1 MINIIINL
9 TICNAVCSILIYVVF
24 RAIPDSVP
32 AAQQEALFN
41 VALVTVVFLDYIVVL
56 HS

>member
-56 HS
+56 YS